1 MRYLA
6 FDDADGVEKGKVIG
20 VAVSF
25 QGGLVHEASDGEVGQ
40 QQAVEL
46 LADQLGRLGARS
58 TSLAEA
64 AM

>member
-6 FDDADGVEKGKVIG
+6 LDDADGVEKGKVIG
-20 VAVSF
+20 VAVAF
-25 QGGLVHEASDGEVGQ
+25 QGGLVHETSDGEVGQ

-46 LADQLGRLGARS
+46 LADQLGRVLERS

-64 AM
+64 SM